1 MTNSKK
7 QILLIDDEELMLD
20 VFQDLLKE
28 AGFEIARAKNT
39 TEALD
44 QMKKEKVHAVLLD
57 IGLEGEDGLTFLPR
71 FKALYPAVPV
81 VILTGIGYDNSK
93 IKTALESGA
102 SGYFSKETGLEN
114 IIPLVEQLMKDGG
127 ASKKN

>member
-7 QILLIDDEELMLD
+7 RVLLIDDEELMLD

-28 AGFEIARAKNT
+28 AGFEIVRAKNT

-44 QMKKEKVHAVLLD
+44 QMKKDKIHAVLLD
-57 IGLEGEDGLTFLPR
+57 IGLEGEDGLTFLPK
-71 FKALYPAVPV
+71 FKALYPLVPV

-93 IKTALESGA
+93 IKTALECGA

-114 IIPLVEQLMKDGG
+114 IIPLVEQLMKDP
-127 ASKKN
+127 SKKVV